1 MYIYLPN
8 FRYGEPVSDVTGHLL
23 QQVLSN
29 ISDGGAIYATFR
41 DRGLALHTNPGMVDI
56 YSEEEDN
63 SQEKLAPTKEEE
75 EYCLVAIRALIAETE
90 SGKSKRPQGE
100 VIRSFFEPPLQS
112 QDPPVGDRGAF
123 IF

>member
-1 MYIYLPN
+1 M
-8 FRYGEPVSDVTGHLL
+8 SDVTGHLL

-56 YSEEEDN
+56 YSEEEDK

-112 QDPPVGDRGAF
+112 QDPLVGDRGAF

>member
-1 MYIYLPN
+1 MYILLPN

-56 YSEEEDN
+56 YSEEEVTPEN
-63 SQEKLAPTKEEE
+63 QNATLLMLAEDDIDDGDKVCTEPQPE
-75 EYCLVAIRALIAETE
+75 AISDAVEMITD
-90 SGKSKRPQGE
+90 
-100 VIRSFFEPPLQS
+100 VNCI
-112 QDPPVGDRGAF
+112 
-123 IF
+123 